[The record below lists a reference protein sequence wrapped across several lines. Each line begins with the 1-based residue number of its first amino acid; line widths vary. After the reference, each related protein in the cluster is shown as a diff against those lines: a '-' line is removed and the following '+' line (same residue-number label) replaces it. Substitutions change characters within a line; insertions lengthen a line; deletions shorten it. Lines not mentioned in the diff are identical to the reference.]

1 MSETGRKTRNG
12 AVTFIPEGPVS
23 KKVWDLAAELR
34 VLADNLDQDARTMA
48 NLISR
53 RLFAASEQAA
63 GLERATLVR
72 LPQRLEFR
80 AAGCVKL

>member
-1 MSETGRKTRNG
+1 MGSETGRKTRNG
-12 AVTFIPEGPVS
+12 GVTFAPDGPVS
-23 KKVWDLAAELR
+23 RKVWDLAAELR

-53 RLFAASEQAA
+53 RLFSAADQAA

-72 LPQRLEFR
+72 LPQRMEMR
-80 AAGCVKL
+80 AAG